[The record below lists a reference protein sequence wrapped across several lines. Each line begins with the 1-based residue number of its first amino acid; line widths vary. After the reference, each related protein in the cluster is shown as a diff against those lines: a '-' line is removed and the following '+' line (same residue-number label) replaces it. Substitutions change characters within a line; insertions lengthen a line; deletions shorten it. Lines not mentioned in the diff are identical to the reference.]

1 MDIEEEIKTESTTEF
16 EVVPSSTHNKES
28 TITTFE
34 ITNTIQTTSTEYR
47 TITVELEN
55 ITTWSLRT
63 LPIHIRIT
71 CEKDGSPVHIPI
83 DIVER
88 ETTRRI
94 THAILYNPRM
104 LLPNTMEVVE
114 DNHYVLKNLWKKN
127 AFTFHMVPNMTVTMT
142 CYVYFYTILLIF

>member
-16 EVVPSSTHNKES
+16 EVVPSTHKEES
-28 TITTFE
+28 IITTFE
-34 ITNTIQTTSTEYR
+34 IINTIETTSTEYR

-71 CEKDGSPVHIPI
+71 CEKDGSPVNIPI
-83 DIVER
+83 DIVDR

-104 LLPNTMEVVE
+104 LLPNTMEVIE
-114 DNHYVLKNLWKKN
+114 DNHYVLKIYGKRMPLPSTW
-127 AFTFHMVPNMTVTMT
+127 FQ
-142 CYVYFYTILLIF
+142 I